1 LNQLKSSFDK
11 DFTTIQQ
18 MYYNYFAQKSL
29 DPSFLNE
36 AKKKKIATNLQSLLK
51 KDDSLQS
58 LGYGFNIANELG
70 ESASFIFEKIED
82 AIAQADEIDGKM
94 LQFEGGLSVTSLI
107 VDGILKLST
116 LKPSLNPIDVNQAT
130 KFTRYFLSRR
140 SVTTAKGASAVIE
153 SLKLIMEQKNI
164 SPISIRLA
172 DNGKIN
178 PEKPILKVQITN
190 LLGEPLTEKPASVK
204 ISILTSKK
212 QKSSVSDESMTPS
225 SADSTIYT
233 LDLTNKNLAKGQYLV
248 EINAGKFQQT
258 DLTAIVLGK
267 VKLNNIDVSVS
278 DAESQSPSK
287 QYTLAGTDKLPGSIV
302 LDHQQKIVFR
312 FDLLDSK
319 TNNVIDVHQ
328 CFVKFSDE
336 SGAEIIF
343 IAEQDVAKAY
353 KFEMDVGARAN
364 DFGGRSGVY
373 TIDLIVGDKFLANSL
388 VRRVGEIS
396 LKFTYDTRKSQD
408 DKGRFKAK
416 TEIHHLFREPEKR
429 PPRFVSDLF
438 TILCLTPILILFSL
452 WLKIGLRLSNFT
464 FSLSSLGFHSGLAG
478 IFGLFI
484 CFWLKLNMFQT
495 IKYLIPLATFTFL
508 SGNKVLRYIAN
519 KRLEKSN

>member
-1 LNQLKSSFDK
+1 LKSSFDK
-11 DFTTIQQ
+11 DFTSTQQ

-36 AKKKKIATNLQSLLK
+36 AKKKKIASNLQSLIK

-58 LGYGFNIANELG
+58 LGYGFNIASELG
-70 ESASFIFEKIED
+70 ESGSFIYEKIED
-82 AIAQADEIDGKM
+82 AIAQADEVDGKI
-94 LQFEGGLSVTSLI
+94 LQFDGGLSVTSLI
-107 VDGILKLST
+107 MDGILKLSSS
-116 LKPSLNPIDVNQAT
+116 KQVLNPIDVNQAI
-130 KFTRYFLSRR
+130 KFSRYFLSRR

-153 SLKLIMEQKNI
+153 SLKLIMEQKNVA
-164 SPISIRLA
+164 PISIRLA
-172 DNGKIN
+172 ENGQVN

-190 LLGEPLTEKPASVK
+190 LLGEPLVEKPASVK
-204 ISILTSKK
+204 VSLFTNKN
-212 QKSSVSDESMTPS
+212 QKSSINEESMIPS
-225 SADSTIYT
+225 SADSTLYT

-258 DLTAIVLGK
+258 ELYATVFGK

-278 DAESQSPSK
+278 DAESQTPSK
-287 QYTLAGTDKLPGSIV
+287 KFTLAGTDKLPGSLV

-343 IAEQDVAKAY
+343 IAEQDVTKAY

-364 DFGGRSGVY
+364 DFGGRSDVY
-373 TIDLIVGDKFLANSL
+373 NIDLIVGDKLLANSL
-388 VRRVGEIS
+388 VRRIGDIT

-416 TEIHHLFREPEKR
+416 SEIHHLFREPEKR

-438 TILCLTPILILFSL
+438 TILCLTPILILLSL
-452 WLKIGLRLSNFT
+452 WLKIGIRLSNFT

-484 CFWLKLNMFQT
+484 CFWIKLNMFQT

-508 SGNKVLRYIAN
+508 SGNRVLRYIAN